1 MGRHIKVSRPVCSVA
16 VKEGNFGVDS
26 EAWPLVVM
34 RIPPRFDLLAIE
46 RFTRQYDEVLARKT
60 KFVLLADTTALT
72 GFPNAVERRHLG
84 QLMNARNF
92 AEGAYALGYAVV
104 MASPTARTVYT
115 AILWLRPA
123 PVPQVIVSDVAA
135 ALDWCCTRLGEAGL
149 SLTPRIEAL
158 RSANPTRAQL

>member
-1 MGRHIKVSRPVCSVA
+1 VE
-16 VKEGNFGVDS
+16 EGNFGVDS
-26 EAWPLVVM
+26 EAWPLVIM
-34 RIPPRFDLLAIE
+34 RIPPRFDLPAID
-46 RFTRQYDEVLARKT
+46 RFTRQYDEVLARKA

-72 GFPNAVERRHLG
+72 GFPNAIERRRLG

-104 MASPTARTVYT
+104 IASATARAVYT

-123 PVPQVIVSDVAA
+123 PVPQVIVSDFAA
-135 ALDWCCTRLGEAGL
+135 ALGWCCGRLGEAGL

-158 RSANPTRAQL
+158 RGANAARARR